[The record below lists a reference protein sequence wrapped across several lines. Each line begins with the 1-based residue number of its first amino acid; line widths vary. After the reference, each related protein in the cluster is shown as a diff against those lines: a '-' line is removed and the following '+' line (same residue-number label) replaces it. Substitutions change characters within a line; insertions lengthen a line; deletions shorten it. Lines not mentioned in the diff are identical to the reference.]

1 MSCIRRCFR
10 GYRCRLAA
18 GVTPLEGAEYGPVP
32 TPLIAATR
40 KKYVVPFLS
49 PVAVHDVVVEYVG
62 QPAALLYVPPTLVA
76 SCT

>member
-1 MSCIRRCFR
+1 MICIRRCFR
-10 GYRCRLAA
+10 GYRCRL